1 MNVPLDRIGIAASY
15 IRGKNVDDWVE
26 YMMNKVDM
34 ALAQGVLPEQEDL
47 WDMFI
52 RDFRLAFTDTT
63 KKQTANKDL
72 LNISMK
78 LGELDQYISSFEH
91 LRALAGWG
99 ANEPGTIM
107 LFKKGLTNG
116 LHHAVLEKTNPH
128 PTTLRGW
135 FEAVHRQYELWAEIK
150 ASLGGSFQ
158 KPNPVESQKWKNVLG
173 KKHPWASVKKEDRM
187 DLDAARIDALTT
199 KEKTRLQKEG
209 RCFHCKKMGHIS
221 RNCQQRK
228 ENAPVTNRGNQGT
241 TTRVTEVEEKDRDE
255 RLIEDIKGMSGEER
269 NALLDKLVLQGF

>member
-1 MNVPLDRIGIAASY
+1 VVFDGDRSQSNKFLREFRIFRLSNRNNASMNVPLDRIGIAASY

-47 WDMFI
+47 WDMFV

-78 LGELDQYISSFEH
+78 LGELNQYISSFEH

-107 LFKKGLTNG
+107 LFNKGLTNG
-116 LHHAVLEKTNPH
+116 LHRAVLEKTNPH
-128 PTTLRGW
+128 PTTLHGW
-135 FEAVHRQYELWAEIK
+135 FEAARRQYELWAEIK
-150 ASLGGSFQ
+150 ASLGGGFQ

-173 KKHPWASVKKEDRM
+173 KKHPWASVRKEDRM

-199 KEKTRLQKEG
+199 EEKTRLQKEG

-228 ENAPVTNRGNQGT
+228 ENAPVTNRARCRG
-241 TTRVTEVEEKDRDE
+241 RR
-255 RLIEDIKGMSGEER
+255 KGSR
-269 NALLDKLVLQGF
+269 